1 MTEEVPRTVK
11 RVPLVWSIVIVLA
24 LLAASALVVYEIKV
38 GMAPLSREFETKLK
52 SNERYAAPWVPLEAL
67 DRVLKIVHLVFVD
80 YFLLKSIHYW
90 FLEVWMMPCMALIFF
105 QAIEFDRLSMRLV
118 PTYVFMYQYFGI
130 GICWPIVMV
139 YYLYRRNHHSG
150 RFPGGSTAPRVVIA
164 GFGAIASGVLLASLP
179 QLKREGPFFFW
190 GVNIFLLLP
199 CVLPLLTYLIP
210 SERAHRSALESA
222 RGQRYEN
229 LVYTFIAGISALL
242 YWRSIP
248 ALLEQ
253 YLAPANFDILQA
265 ALNAWADLSSNPVQR
280 FLLVDGLASTIVIV
294 SFLLMDAG
302 VLATLLVLLAS
313 PVVSPGAALS
323 MYLLRREFHI
333 YGTATGAW
341 STKIT
346 NSPPTAPRKSQ

>member
-38 GMAPLSREFETKLK
+38 GMAPLSQELASKLK
-52 SNERYAAPWVPLEAL
+52 TNPLYVMPWVPVEAL
-67 DRVLKIVHLVFVD
+67 DRVLKLVHAVFVD
-80 YFLLKSIHYW
+80 YFLLKLVHYW

-105 QAIEFDRLSMRLV
+105 QAIEFDRLSMKLV
-118 PTYVFMYQYFGI
+118 PFYVSLYQYLGI

-164 GFGAIASGVLLASLP
+164 GFSAIASGVLIASLP
-179 QLKREGPFFFW
+179 QLKRDGPLFFW

-199 CVLPLLTYLIP
+199 CILPLLTYLIP
-210 SERAHRSALESA
+210 SERAPRSALESA

-242 YWRSIP
+242 YWRSLP

-253 YLAPANFDILQA
+253 YLLPVNFDVVQA
-265 ALNAWADLSSNPVQR
+265 ALQVWADLTSNPVQR
-280 FLLVDGLASTIVIV
+280 FLLVDALSSTIVII

-302 VLATLLVLLAS
+302 VLVTLLFILAS
-313 PVVSPGAALS
+313 PIVSPGAALS

-346 NSPPTAPRKSQ
+346 NSPPANARKNQ